1 MALNLRAEQLSP
13 PEDAAADH
21 GTTPPGRGSIPRR
34 RGNPS
39 APAEHSS

>member
-1 MALNLRAEQLSP
+1 MALSPRAEQLSLP
-13 PEDAAADH
+13 DAAAAGH
-21 GTTPPGRGSIPRR
+21 GTTPRGRGSIPRR